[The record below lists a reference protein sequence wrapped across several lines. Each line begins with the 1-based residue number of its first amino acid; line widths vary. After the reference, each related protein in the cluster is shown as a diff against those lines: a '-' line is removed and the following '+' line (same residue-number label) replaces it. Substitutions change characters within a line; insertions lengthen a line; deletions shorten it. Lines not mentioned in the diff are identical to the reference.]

1 MGVDI
6 LIEDLDLLVE
16 IARKELNMAGWLQV
30 ANSAAEIRQV
40 LEKQVPKKIIK
51 TGMEFRAVDVETKE
65 IYTYECYPCPECE
78 KWIIK
83 IYKYCPHCEEK
94 LRRIEMA
101 IKKVLKVSREDAEH
115 IIRYRKP
122 LGLFYRESNGMFIG
136 IDNSTGDAWTEDFD
150 RLEDC
155 IRWLTEEEKPINEID
170 EADVYRK
177 ALMTYGKD
185 VQITMVFEEMAELQK
200 ELCKALRGKKVTGN
214 IAEEIADVEIML
226 EQMKILFEIEDMV
239 ESLKQYKVKRL
250 RDRIVD

>member
-1 MGVDI
+1 
-6 LIEDLDLLVE
+6 
-16 IARKELNMAGWLQV
+16 
-30 ANSAAEIRQV
+30 
-40 LEKQVPKKIIK
+40 
-51 TGMEFRAVDVETKE
+51 
-65 IYTYECYPCPECE
+65 
-78 KWIIK
+78 
-83 IYKYCPHCEEK
+83 
-94 LRRIEMA
+94 MA
-101 IKKVLKVSREDAEH
+101 IKKVLKVSMEDAEH
-115 IIRYRKP
+115 IIRYREP
-122 LGLFYRESNGMFIG
+122 IGLFYRESNGMFIG

-185 VQITMVFEEMAELQK
+185 AQITMVFEEMAELQK
-200 ELCKALRGKKVTGN
+200 ELCKVLRGKKVTGN

-239 ESLKQYKVKRL
+239 EGLKQYKVKRL